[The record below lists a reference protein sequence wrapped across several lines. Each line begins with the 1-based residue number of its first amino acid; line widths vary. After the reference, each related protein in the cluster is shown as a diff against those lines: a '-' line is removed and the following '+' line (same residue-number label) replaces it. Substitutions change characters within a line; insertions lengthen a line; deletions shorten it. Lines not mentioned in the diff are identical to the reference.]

1 MTDRIALA
9 LGLMILSALI
19 LDLTLYGSEHL
30 IFLGKKLF
38 DFIEWIAFWR

>member
-9 LGLMILSALI
+9 LGLMILSALV
-19 LDLTLYGSEHL
+19 LDLALYGSEHL

-38 DFIEWIAFWR
+38 EFIECIAFWR